1 LSVCLNLN
9 LNRLM
14 MSLSGHRGRHD
25 RRRDGILRDHH
36 RADQKND
43 EVRRHGYV
51 QMKCGRVND
60 LLQYLLVLVRSERSV
75 LLVVV
80 NFP

>member
-1 LSVCLNLN
+1 
-9 LNRLM
+9 M
-14 MSLSGHRGRHD
+14 MSLRDRHGRHD
-25 RRRDGILRDHH
+25 LHRDYENRRDHH

-60 LLQYLLVLVRSERSV
+60 PLQYLLSVRSERSV